1 MKISK
6 DNLLPQLK
14 SKNPKALDLLV
25 DVYGNLLYKVIYN
38 VIGSYGDTG
47 IVEECLNDVLL
58 NIWNNIHKFSGEESK
73 FPKWI
78 CVIAKYKAIDYQRKL
93 SKVKK
98 MTDIDDCVLISDLS
112 VEEELINEENSTE
125 LLKYIG
131 LMESLDKKIF
141 IMRYFLDESIN
152 NIAKSLNLARGSVDS
167 RLSRGRRF
175 LKLKLQAN
183 SKEEYNNGKQPV
195 RVL

>member
-25 DVYGNLLYKVIYN
+25 DVYGSLLYKVIYN
-38 VIGSYGDTG
+38 VIGSYGDTE

-58 NIWNNIHKFSGEESK
+58 NIWNNINKFSGEESK

-93 SKVKK
+93 SKAKK
-98 MTDIDDCVLISDLS
+98 TTDIDDCVLISDLS
-112 VEEELINEENSTE
+112 VEEELISEENSTE
-125 LLKYIG
+125 LLKYID
-131 LMESLDKKIF
+131 LMEPLDKKIF
-141 IMRYFLDESIN
+141 ITRYFLDESIN

>member
-14 SKNPKALDLLV
+14 SKNPKALDSLV

-58 NIWNNIHKFSGEESK
+58 NIWNNINKFSGEESK

-78 CVIAKYKAIDYQRKL
+78 CVIAKYKAIDYQRKI
-93 SKVKK
+93 SKYKK
-98 MTDIDDCVLISDLS
+98 TTDIDDCILISDLL

-125 LLKYIG
+125 LLKYIN
-131 LMESLDKKIF
+131 LMEPLDKKIF
-141 IMRYFLDESIN
+141 IMKYFLDESIN

-183 SKEEYNNGKQPV
+183 SKEDYDNGKQPV
-195 RVL
+195 RAL